1 MSNTNLP
8 SNTGSN
14 SVNPIKSA
22 GNIMSARNSALS
34 SKLYSARVTRNN
46 PCAIVILI
54 DQSLSMEEEFKNG
67 ITRAEAVSDIVNE
80 LFDSLIMKCQREGG
94 VRDYFQIMVVGY
106 GEKVSII
113 WEGELE
119 NKDWVSVTELKE
131 NILNIETTEK
141 PKLTHWGE
149 TIMEKVNKKTWVKPC
164 CSGLTPMY
172 EALKMCKDK
181 LEDFVYDNQESFP
194 PMIFN
199 ITDGYPTD
207 VKDLSLISKICS
219 DIKSIKTNDGNA
231 LMFNC
236 LITNGNE
243 MMLPSV
249 TSEKCFEENE
259 YHETLYQASSNLP
272 YEMKNIANQVFQN
285 DRFINDEIKGVII
298 NSTINSLINLLNIGT
313 NTALSNAAE

>member
-8 SNTGSN
+8 SNTGNN

-34 SKLYSARVTRNN
+34 SKLYSARVTRKN

-54 DQSLSMEEEFKNG
+54 DQSLSMQEEFKNG
-67 ITRAEAVSDIVNE
+67 ITRAQAVSDIVND
-80 LFDSLIMKCQREGG
+80 LFDSLIMKCQKEGG
-94 VRDYFQIMVVGY
+94 IRDYFQIMVVGY

-113 WEGELE
+113 WEGKLE
-119 NKDWVSVTELKE
+119 NNDWVSVTDLKD
-131 NILNIETTEK
+131 NILKIETTEK

-149 TIMEKVNKKTWVKPC
+149 TIMEKVNKKTWVNPC
-164 CSGLTPMY
+164 SSGLTPMY

-207 VKDLSLISKICS
+207 VKDLSLITEICS
-219 DIKSIKTNDGNA
+219 EIKSIKTNDGNA
-231 LMFNC
+231 LIFNC
-236 LITNGNE
+236 LITNGDE
-243 MMLPSV
+243 MLLPSV
-249 TSEKCFEENE
+249 KSEKCFEENE
-259 YHETLYQASSNLP
+259 YHEILFQASSNLP
-272 YEMKNIANQVFQN
+272 FEMKNIANQVFQN
-285 DRFINDEIKGVII
+285 ERFINDEIKGVII